1 MRMTSLPDSILGTLD
16 APLPGAEQITVL
28 LARWSGGESVAF
40 DDLVQ
45 ILYPE
50 LHRLAAKQMG
60 RERPGHTLNTTGLL
74 HEACLRLMGANMSW
88 NDRAHFM
95 AVAATTIRRILID
108 HARSKQGARRNGG
121 ARVPSLDQAEMRSGL
136 PLQPDPADILAVN
149 QALDRLLEQDARK
162 AKLMEMLYFG
172 GLSCEEAA
180 VVLRVSVP
188 TVNRDLKFA
197 KAWMR
202 NFLTASPSIPST
214 SAC

>member
-1 MRMTSLPDSILGTLD
+1 MTSLHDSISGALD
-16 APLPGAEQITVL
+16 GPIPAAGQITVL
-28 LARWSGGESVAF
+28 LARWSGGEAMAF
-40 DDLVQ
+40 EDLVQ

-50 LHRLAAKQMG
+50 LHRMAAKQMG

-74 HEACLRLMGANMSW
+74 HEACLRLMGSGMSW

-108 HARSKQGARRNGG
+108 HARSKQSARRNGG
-121 ARVPSLDQAEMRSGL
+121 ALVPILDEAEIQRGV

-149 QALDRLLEQDARK
+149 QALDRLLEQDSRK

-202 NFLTASPSIPST
+202 NFLTAIPRASE
-214 SAC
+214 C